1 MGVNAAMIVDVENVT
16 GSRLPAVETRRK
28 IKDKSGV
35 ANWLDKISL
44 SGFANFSSQ
53 PTFPVLKLSLTERLL
68 VMRLS
73 TLTSLSAAGRAR
85 LQA

>member
-1 MGVNAAMIVDVENVT
+1 MGLNAAMIVDVENVT

-53 PTFPVLKLSLTERLL
+53 PTFPVLKLSLTERSSRHAIEHANLAI
-68 VMRLS
+68 RS
-73 TLTSLSAAGRAR
+73 RSR
-85 LQA
+85 